1 MCSLL
6 TREIWDQIIICL
18 PTSPASQ
25 ANGIACASRVLN
37 VRWRAMHRKVV
48 QQTVTCLKAETRF
61 DVYGPDDP
69 GEAHLLVLDLEDIIG
84 PVAETGSEKSGRSVS
99 RLRT

>member
-6 TREIWDQIIICL
+6 TRETWEQIIICL

-37 VRWRAMHRKVV
+37 TRWRAMHRKIV
-48 QQTVTCLKAETRF
+48 QEMVTDLRKETLPYG
-61 DVYGPDDP
+61 DV
-69 GEAHLLVLDLEDIIG
+69 HLLVLDLEDIIG
-84 PVAETGSEKSGRSVS
+84 PRVQSQQGRLSGV
-99 RLRT
+99 